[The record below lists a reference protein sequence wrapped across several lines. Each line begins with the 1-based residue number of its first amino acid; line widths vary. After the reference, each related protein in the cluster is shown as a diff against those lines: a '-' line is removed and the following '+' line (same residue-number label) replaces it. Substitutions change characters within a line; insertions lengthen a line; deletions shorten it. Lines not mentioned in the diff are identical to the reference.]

1 MYIKFFSLYL
11 CHRGSIFAAL
21 TLLVVLIVISSCW
34 ICFCSA
40 RYVYWL
46 EWWLKSVVFIIL
58 MQDDRKF
65 WLYLAV
71 LFILMDATFSS
82 IPSFSKVISSGKAD
96 HIYPSMCFL
105 GKGIYYYYFF
115 SFFFFLWL
123 PCRICWIHFILNSL
137 PSFSVA
143 YQISSCC
150 VYSSWQLHS
159 SLEKQTGKNR

>member
-1 MYIKFFSLYL
+1 MTVYIKFFSLYL

-21 TLLVVLIVISSCW
+21 TLLVVLTVILSCC

-58 MQDDRKF
+58 MLDDRKF

-105 GKGIYYYYFF
+105 GKGICYYFF
-115 SFFFFLWL
+115 LLLFFLVIAL
-123 PCRICWIHFILNSL
+123 QNMLDTFYFKFPAQL
-137 PSFSVA
+137 
-143 YQISSCC
+143 QCC
-150 VYSSWQLHS
+150 LSNKLM
-159 SLEKQTGKNR
+159 LC